1 MKTTNNN
8 AIVLPLLSTE
18 WWSNVSKE
26 EMVARL
32 ERAER
37 FANSHLSLREQEFI
51 RRDLQTVRTAVI

>member
-8 AIVLPLLSTE
+8 SIVLPLLSTE
-18 WWSNVSKE
+18 WWSNVTKE
-26 EMVARL
+26 EMIARL

-51 RRDLQTVRTAVI
+51 RRDLQTVRTAVV